1 MDSGNGHAN
10 YKLEAIKA
18 AIANGTL
25 TKEEIYARL
34 NQAISEEYQKEPQD
48 WDDDFILFC
57 EQILYEMRTGIPYV
71 SRKEECKQALKNRL
85 NKEEQQSTTSSRVIT
100 RGLLMAGALMIVLFG
115 VEILFNRE
123 WLSGN
128 STQDEQQYII
138 SGQTI
143 DPGLVDEGKADD
155 SMTDPQSI
163 TTTNLD
169 EAVEA
174 LGFVP
179 DMPQWIPDGWESS
192 SYYVAKNESSKWF
205 IATYQKL
212 EQEYSLIYQIV
223 YYQNAEQALAVFEQN
238 KNGREHVLS
247 DKQIVYI
254 SENYDDTTCIWYE
267 DLACYNLM
275 GPESSQTFI
284 NMIKSIKESK

>member
-100 RGLLMAGALMIVLFG
+100 RGLLMAGALMVVLFG

-138 SGQTI
+138 SGQKI
-143 DPGLVDEGKADD
+143 DPNIVGEGQADD
-155 SMTDPQSI
+155 STTEPQSI

-169 EAVEA
+169 EAIGV
-174 LGFVP
+174 LGFTP
-179 DMPQWIPDGWESS
+179 AMPQWIPDGWELF
-192 SYYVAKNESSKWF
+192 SYYVAKNQSSKWF
-205 IATYQKL
+205 IVTYQKPG
-212 EQEYSLIYQIV
+212 QEYSLIYQIA
-223 YYQNAEQALAVFEQN
+223 YYRDAEQAF
-238 KNGREHVLS
+238 S
-247 DKQIVYI
+247 
-254 SENYDDTTCIWYE
+254 C
-267 DLACYNLM
+267 
-275 GPESSQTFI
+275 F
-284 NMIKSIKESK
+284 